1 MCSQTVE
8 KEAESNLLTEVPKAA
23 STIRSHFIAEKKNA
37 FPFDTACKHLKRSWK
52 SAIRYFLMI
61 TSALNSNFSIQQAGK
76 LLEKIFELKPEFL
89 EIKTV
94 VGTKYCKL
102 KSREIPVSIFD
113 ELVKE
118 KMASLAK

>member
-1 MCSQTVE
+1 LEICYQVT
-8 KEAESNLLTEVPKAA
+8 
-23 STIRSHFIAEKKNA
+23 
-37 FPFDTACKHLKRSWK
+37 
-52 SAIRYFLMI
+52 FLII
-61 TSALNSNFSIQQAGK
+61 TLYINTNVSIQQAGK

-102 KSREIPVSIFD
+102 KSRDIPVSIFD

-118 KMASLAK
+118 KMASLAQ

>member
-1 MCSQTVE
+1 MEIPNQVIRKKTV
-8 KEAESNLLTEVPKAA
+8 ANLT
-23 STIRSHFIAEKKNA
+23 
-37 FPFDTACKHLKRSWK
+37 
-52 SAIRYFLMI
+52 
-61 TSALNSNFSIQQAGK
+61 NSISVQHAGK

-102 KSREIPVSIFD
+102 KSRDIPVTIFE

-118 KMASLAK
+118 KIATLAN